1 MLEAREAVEGLGSSG
16 AAGSRAKLRSVSAG
30 MSVAR
35 VKAVRAERCARV
47 WPRGAHVA
55 GGPEGQKPEGQARPE
70 LKTAPM
76 ARPGLGRPRTPPT
89 EGGELEHDEE
99 DEDAL
104 SPVPVSEAM

>member
-76 ARPGLGRPRTPPT
+76 ARPRTPPT